1 MPAVSPGRANRRSRA
16 LESGVHHRPS
26 QIFQLLL
33 EGVVLRFSYCSRGF
47 DQTLD
52 VLPCALVAT
61 AVPFAISLG
70 DSADAAVGDPAPVA
84 CADLVVPSCAVPADH
99 IDLACRTLFG
109 FL

>member
-52 VLPCALVAT
+52 VLPCALVPT
-61 AVPFAISLG
+61 AVPFASRLG
-70 DSADAAVGDPAPVA
+70 ASADVAAGDRARAPGP
-84 CADLVVPSCAVPADH
+84 DPVVPALGVPADP
-99 IDLACRTLFG
+99 
-109 FL
+109 